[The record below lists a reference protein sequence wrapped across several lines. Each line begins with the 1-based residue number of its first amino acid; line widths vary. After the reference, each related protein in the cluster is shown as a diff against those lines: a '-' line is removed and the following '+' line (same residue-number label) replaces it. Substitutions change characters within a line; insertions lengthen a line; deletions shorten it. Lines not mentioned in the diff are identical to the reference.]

1 MLWNRIQQGEISL
14 SFPFLLFAI
23 FNIYIQLSEKIDVV
37 DVKVAT
43 LFESFNLMMDEQKK
57 LNEADRFEELKEWL
71 TTFCRKELKMKG
83 EEEKLQES
91 T

>member
-1 MLWNRIQQGEISL
+1 M

-23 FNIYIQLSEKIDVV
+23 FNIYIQLSEKIDAV

>member
-1 MLWNRIQQGEISL
+1 M

-23 FNIYIQLSEKIDVV
+23 SNIYIQLSEKIDAV

-71 TTFCRKELKMKG
+71 TSFCRKELKMKG